1 MSHIL
6 KLFSQLIWTTLSTD
20 TEELIK
26 IQSYIMDI
34 KGKRLQEIDI
44 ELEEML
50 KRMMYLL
57 GKFRIFISE
66 FLDFKILSALSLR
79 NLVLRRSPIYPRR
92 R

>member
-1 MSHIL
+1 MVVHDFSL
-6 KLFSQLIWTTLSTD
+6 KFLCRPKWTTLPTD

-57 GKFRIFISE
+57 GKFRNLRSE
-66 FLDFKILSALSLR
+66 TLDFENF
-79 NLVLRRSPIYPRR
+79 NLVLNFTELGP
-92 R
+92 